1 MTTIQDL
8 SKAER
13 DILRLIQSKCHI
25 GSKNYNTQMKRYI
38 SKFGSDGTAVFDLS
52 QTYQKIKLAA
62 RVIAGIPDINDV
74 IAISSRNYGQRAVV
88 KFSKFTG
95 CSVNNSTKWTPG
107 SLTNY
112 ETKQYKEP
120 KLIIVADPHA
130 DFKAIKE
137 SSYVNIP
144 VIALC
149 DAHHSLQYVDIAI
162 PCNTTNTH
170 SVSMVF
176 WMIAREINVLMGKLD
191 QNDDE
196 WSTCKEAMVD
206 LFYSQKAEGENK
218 VKKVYKKIIEEE
230 ELEEEE

>member
-1 MTTIQDL
+1 M
-8 SKAER
+8 
-13 DILRLIQSKCHI
+13 
-25 GSKNYNTQMKRYI
+25 
-38 SKFGSDGTAVFDLS
+38 
-52 QTYQKIKLAA
+52 
-62 RVIAGIPDINDV
+62 
-74 IAISSRNYGQRAVV
+74 

-137 SSYVNIP
+137 SSYVNVP

-149 DAHHSLQYVDIAI
+149 DSHHSLKFVDIAI
-162 PCNTTNTH
+162 PCNTSTTQ

-176 WMIAREINVLMGKLD
+176 WMIAREINVLLGKVSQD
-191 QNDDE
+191 DDE

-206 LFYSQKAEGENK
+206 LFYNKQTIKEKEERKYDQRKDELNDEEIQEN
-218 VKKVYKKIIEEE
+218 EEV
-230 ELEEEE
+230 

>member
-8 SKAER
+8 TKTER
-13 DILRLIQSKCHI
+13 DILRLIHSKCHI
-25 GSKNYNTQMKRYI
+25 GSKNYNTHMKRFI
-38 SKFGSDGTAVFDLS
+38 SHFAKDGTSIFDVV

-62 RVIAGIPDINDV
+62 RVIAGIPEIADV
-74 IAISSRNYGQRAVV
+74 YAISSRNSGQRAVM

-95 CSVNNSTKWTPG
+95 CSVNNSAKWTPG

-120 KLIIVADPHA
+120 KLVLVADPHA

-137 SSYVNIP
+137 SSYVNVP

-149 DAHHSLQYVDIAI
+149 DSHHSLKFVDIAI
-162 PCNTTNTH
+162 PCNTSNTH
-170 SVSMVF
+170 SISMVF
-176 WMIAREINVLMGKLD
+176 WMLAREVCVLQGKLD

-196 WSTCKEAMVD
+196 WSSVKDAMVD
-206 LFYSQKAEGENK
+206 LFYYQEPKQDRFFTRE
-218 VKKVYKKIIEEE
+218 KKQEVA
-230 ELEEEE
+230 

>member
-13 DILRLIQSKCHI
+13 DILRLIHSKCHI
-25 GSKNYNTQMKRYI
+25 GSKNYNSQMRRYI
-38 SKFGSDGTAVFDLS
+38 SKIAKDGTTIFDVK
-52 QTYQKIKLAA
+52 QTYEKIKLAA
-62 RVIAGIPDINDV
+62 RAIVGIPQLADV
-74 IAISSRNYGQRAVV
+74 YAISSRAHGQRAVM

-107 SLTNY
+107 SLTNQ

-137 SSYVNIP
+137 SSYVNVP

-149 DAHHSLQYVDIAI
+149 DSHHSLKFVDIAI
-162 PCNTTNTH
+162 PCNTSTTQ

-176 WMIAREINVLMGKLD
+176 WMIAREINVLLGKIN
-191 QNDDE
+191 QEDDE

-206 LFYSQKAEGENK
+206 LFYNK
-218 VKKVYKKIIEEE
+218 
-230 ELEEEE
+230 